1 MGFGIT
7 WIFGA
12 GYGSYTDDSVLVWT
26 EIEG

>member
-1 MGFGIT
+1 VGFGVT
-7 WIFGA
+7 WLLGA